1 LVNRSVS
8 DLFQPAY
15 PARGDDIENMDV
27 GHENMDVGHEDMDV
41 GHEDMDVGHEDVDV
55 GHEDMGVDLDA
66 NLPSGSQELPVE
78 NTKVKEICI
87 VYNTKQRTLQTIS
100 LLF

>member
-1 LVNRSVS
+1 
-8 DLFQPAY
+8 
-15 PARGDDIENMDV
+15 
-27 GHENMDVGHEDMDV
+27 MDVGHEDMDV

-78 NTKVKEICI
+78 NTKVK
-87 VYNTKQRTLQTIS
+87 
-100 LLF
+100 